1 MDLGQIVILG
11 MVLPNQLRVVLAA
24 SLATALPAVAQRPA
38 DHGAAVIVLGQ
49 EPASPV
55 PTLIAG
61 SSANASV
68 ADLLFLRL
76 ARPGRTL
83 VTTDER
89 SFEPELARSW
99 SRRDSLTL
107 VFELDPRARWHDGVP
122 VTSRDAVFS
131 YARMRDSTVDP
142 QKALVLRPIASVTA
156 QGEHRV
162 IIRFRESYPEQLY
175 DATFHV
181 QLLPAHLVDSIPPQR
196 FAESGFARAPVGSG
210 PYRWVRRVPGQRLE
224 LAGNPEFFLG
234 APKIDRLVFLV
245 VRDVEAALNLMLDG
259 TADIYEAVPPVTGPP
274 RLAANSALKLAAAPS
289 FNVLYLL
296 FNQKAYGD
304 RNQPHPVLA
313 DAEVRRALVMAI
325 DRARLVQ
332 STYAGFGA
340 IAGAPAAQGHWTF
353 RLVPGQ
359 RYDPAAAGKLLEAR
373 GYRRGPD
380 GMLEKEG
387 TPLVLRLNVPSTS
400 APRMTMAT
408 QIQEQLRRIGVKI
421 ELAPLDGPVWQ
432 QRRQRGE
439 FDIDFSAAVLDP
451 SPRGIVQSWTCAG
464 QTGSNMARFCD
475 PEFDRL
481 LERAMGARNAGESE
495 WRQAY
500 QRLQAD
506 APAAFL
512 VSPSLVFAVHRRY
525 RNVTLRPESLYG
537 DLWRWSVDP
546 ARRIARD
553 R

>member
-1 MDLGQIVILG
+1 VIRAP
-11 MVLPNQLRVVLAA
+11 VQAVLATL
-24 SLATALPAVAQRPA
+24 LAAAPAAAQRPA

-55 PTLIAG
+55 PTLFAG
-61 SSANASV
+61 SAANASV

-83 VTTDER
+83 VTTDE
-89 SFEPELARSW
+89 STFEPQLARSW
-99 SRRDSLTL
+99 RRRDSLTL

-131 YARMRDSTVDP
+131 FARMRDSTADP
-142 QKALVLRPIASVTA
+142 QKALLLRSIASVTA
-156 QGEHRV
+156 EGDHRIV
-162 IIRFRESYPEQLY
+162 VRFRESYPEQFY

-196 FAESGFARAPVGSG
+196 FAESAFARSPIGNG
-210 PYRWVRRVPGQRLE
+210 PYRWVRRVPGQRIE

-234 APKIDRLVFLV
+234 APRIDRVVLLV
-245 VRDVEAALNLMLDG
+245 VRDVEAALNLLLDG
-259 TADIYEAVPPVTGPP
+259 SADLYEAVPPVTGPP
-274 RLAANSALKLAAAPS
+274 RLAANPDLRLAVAPS
-289 FNVLYLL
+289 FTVLYLL
-296 FNQKAYGD
+296 FNQRAYGD
-304 RNQPHPVLA
+304 RSRPHPLLS
-313 DAEVRRALVMAI
+313 DPEVRRALSMAL
-325 DRARLVQ
+325 DRSTLVQ

-340 IAGAPAAQGHWTF
+340 IAGAPAARGHWTF
-353 RLVPGQ
+353 RLVSPP
-359 RYDPAAAGKLLEAR
+359 RSAPAAAVRLLEAR
-373 GYRRGPD
+373 GYRRGRD
-380 GMLEKEG
+380 GILERDG
-387 TPLVLRLNVPSTS
+387 TPLVLRLNLPSTS
-400 APRMTMAT
+400 APRMSMAT
-408 QIQEQLRRIGVKI
+408 QIQEQLRAIGVKI

-439 FDIDFSAAVLDP
+439 FDVDFASAVLDP
-451 SPRGIVQSWTCAG
+451 SPRGIVQSWTCGG
-464 QTGSNMARFCD
+464 QAGSNVARFCD

-481 LERAMGARNAGESE
+481 LERALRSPRTGEAE

-512 VSPSLVFAVHRRY
+512 VSPSLVVAVHRRY
-525 RNVTLRPESLYG
+525 RNVSLRPESLYG

-546 ARRIARD
+546 ARRLARD

>member
-1 MDLGQIVILG
+1 MPRVIRA
-11 MVLPNQLRVVLAA
+11 PFRAVLATL
-24 SLATALPAVAQRPA
+24 LAAAPAAAQRPA

-55 PTLIAG
+55 PTLFAG
-61 SSANASV
+61 SAANASV

-83 VTTDER
+83 VTTDETT
-89 SFEPELARSW
+89 FEPQLARSW

-131 YARMRDSTVDP
+131 FARMRDSTADP
-142 QKALVLRPIASVTA
+142 QKALLLRSIASVTA
-156 QGEHRV
+156 DGDHRI
-162 IIRFRESYPEQLY
+162 IIRFRESYPEQFY

-196 FAESGFARAPVGSG
+196 FAESAFARSPIGNG
-210 PYRWVRRVPGQRLE
+210 PYRWLRRVPGQRVE
-224 LAGNPEFFLG
+224 LAGNQDFFLG
-234 APKIDRLVFLV
+234 APRIDRVVLLVI
-245 VRDVEAALNLMLDG
+245 RDVEAALNLLLDG
-259 TADIYEAVPPVTGPP
+259 SADVYEAVPPVTGPR
-274 RLAANSALKLAAAPS
+274 RLAANPDLRLAAAPS
-289 FNVLYLL
+289 FTVLYLL
-296 FNQKAYGD
+296 FNQRAYGD
-304 RNQPHPVLA
+304 RSQPHPVLSDPA
-313 DAEVRRALVMAI
+313 VRRAIAMGI
-325 DRARLVQ
+325 DRNKLVQ
-332 STYAGFGA
+332 STYSGFGA

-353 RLVPGQ
+353 RLAPGQ
-359 RYDPAAAGKLLEAR
+359 HYAADAAVALLEAR
-373 GYRRGPD
+373 GYRRGRE
-380 GMLEKEG
+380 GMLERDG
-387 TPLVLRLNVPSTS
+387 TPLVLRLNLPSTS
-400 APRMTMAT
+400 ATRMSMAT
-408 QIQEQLRRIGVKI
+408 QIQEQLRAIGVKI
-421 ELAPLDGPVWQ
+421 ELAPLDGPVWG

-439 FDIDFSAAVLDP
+439 FDIDFSSAVLDP
-451 SPRGIVQSWTCAG
+451 SPRGIVQSWTCGG
-464 QTGSNMARFCD
+464 QAGSNVARFCD

-481 LERAMGARNAGESE
+481 LERALRSRKTGEAE

-512 VSPSLVFAVHRRY
+512 VSPSLLFAVHRRY
-525 RNVTLRPESLYG
+525 RNVSLRPESLYG